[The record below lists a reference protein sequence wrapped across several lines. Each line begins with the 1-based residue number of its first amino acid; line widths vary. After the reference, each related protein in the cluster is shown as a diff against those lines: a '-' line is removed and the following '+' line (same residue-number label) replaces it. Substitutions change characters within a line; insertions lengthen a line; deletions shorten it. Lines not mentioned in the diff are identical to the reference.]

1 MDDRSDERINA
12 ASARLDAVRDEVSR
26 VYIGTS
32 LTLDRMLVA
41 LLARGHILLEGVPG
55 IAKTTLAK
63 AFAEALGVTVR
74 RVQFTPD
81 LLPSDITGTYV
92 LSPKDGTFTFRRGPV
107 FANVVLADEL
117 NRAPPKTQ
125 AALLEAMQ
133 EQQVT
138 VEGDAFALPRPF
150 IVIATQNPIDLEG
163 TYPLPEAQIDRFL
176 VHVAMGYPKREH
188 EVAMLRTHESKPSE
202 ARPVLDEQSL
212 LELQKLAGIIHVEAD
227 LYDFAVGLAEH
238 TRTDPRVL
246 LGASPRATLGLLQAS
261 KAMALLRGRAYV
273 TPDDIRD
280 LAPSVLA
287 HRLILRD
294 DVAGDPAVRDEVV
307 WSALARVSYRKAVR
321 PV

>member
-1 MDDRSDERINA
+1 MDTEANERIQGA
-12 ASARLDAVRDEVSR
+12 RARLDAVCDEVSR
-26 VYIGTS
+26 VYIGTNVA
-32 LTLDRMLVA
+32 LERMLIA
-41 LLARGHILLEGVPG
+41 LLARGHVLLEGVPG

-63 AFAEALGVTVR
+63 AFADALGVTVR
-74 RVQFTPD
+74 RIQFTPD

-92 LSPKDGTFTFRRGPV
+92 LSPKDGTFSFRRGPV

-138 VEGDAFALPRPF
+138 IEGDGFALPRPF
-150 IVIATQNPIDLEG
+150 IVVATQNPIDLEG

-188 EVAMLRTHESKPSE
+188 EVAMLRAHEANASE
-202 ARPVLDEQSL
+202 ARPVLDEQAL
-212 LELQKLAGIIHVEAD
+212 LELQGLARGIHVEAD
-227 LYDFAVGLAEH
+227 LYDYAVGLSEH
-238 TRTDPRVL
+238 TRSDPRVL
-246 LGASPRATLGLLQAS
+246 LGASPRATLGLVQAS
-261 KAMALLRGRAYV
+261 KAMALLRGRGYV
-273 TPDDIRD
+273 TPDDLRA
-280 LAPSVLA
+280 LAPAVLA

-294 DVAGDPAVRDEVV
+294 DVAGDPTAREEVV
-307 WSALARVSYRKAVR
+307 RSAVARVSYRKAVQ